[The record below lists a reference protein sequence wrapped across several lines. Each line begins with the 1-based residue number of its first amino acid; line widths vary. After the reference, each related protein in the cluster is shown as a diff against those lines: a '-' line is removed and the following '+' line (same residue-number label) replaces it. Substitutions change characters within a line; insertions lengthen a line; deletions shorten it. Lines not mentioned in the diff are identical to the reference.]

1 LYSLPQ
7 KLLAEFI
14 GAFAVTFVAAGAV
27 CADQYLRAAG
37 QAGPGVLGYGFAY
50 GLVTAGMVSALGHVS
65 GAHLNP
71 AITIGSWVTKRL
83 GTFPALFYCLAQLAG
98 AAAAAYLLIAIL
110 PESAWRPVSLGA
122 TDLAPDF
129 TRMHGMLFEG
139 VATFFLVFVYFT
151 AALDAE
157 GAFRNS
163 GAFAVGLTIVAGVV
177 LSQPFTGASMN
188 PARTFGPALAARHWI
203 NHGVYWVGPLFGGL
217 LGAVASERLFARDRL
232 AV

>member
-14 GAFAVTFVAAGAV
+14 GTFAIIFAAAGAI

-37 QAGPGVLGYGFAY
+37 TAAPGPLGYALAY
-50 GLVTAGMVSALGHVS
+50 GLVTSGMASALGYVS

-71 AITIGSWVTKRL
+71 AITIGAWVTKRL
-83 GTFPALFYCLAQLAG
+83 GTLSALFYCIAQLAG
-98 AAAAAYLLIAIL
+98 AAAAAYLLAAIL
-110 PESAWRPVSLGA
+110 PELAWRPVGLGA

-129 TRMHGMLFEG
+129 TRMHGMVFEG
-139 VATFFLVFVYFT
+139 VATFFVVFVYFA

-157 GAFRNS
+157 GAFRKS
-163 GAFAVGLTIVAGVV
+163 GALAVGLTITAAVL
-177 LSQPFTGASMN
+177 LSQPFTGASLN
-188 PARTFGPALAARHWI
+188 PARTFGPALAAHHWI

-217 LGAVASERLFARDRL
+217 LGAVVCDRLFARDPL
-232 AV
+232 SL

>member
-1 LYSLPQ
+1 MYSLPQ

-14 GAFAVTFVAAGAV
+14 GSFAVIFVAAGAI

-37 QAGPGVLGYGFAY
+37 TASPGLLGYAFAY

-65 GAHLNP
+65 GGHLNP
-71 AITIGSWVTKRL
+71 AVTIGSWVTKRL
-83 GTFPALFYCLAQLAG
+83 GTLSALFYCVAQLAG
-98 AAAAAYLLIAIL
+98 ATAAAYLLVAIL

-151 AALDAE
+151 SALDAE
-157 GAFRNS
+157 GAFRRS
-163 GAFAVGLTIVAGVV
+163 GAFALGLTITAGVL

-188 PARTFGPALAARHWI
+188 PARTFGPALAAHHWI

-217 LGAVASERLFARDRL
+217 LGAVTSDRLLARDRL

>member
-7 KLLAEFI
+7 RFLAEFI
-14 GAFAVTFVAAGAV
+14 GTFALVFVAAGAM

-37 QAGPGVLGYGFAY
+37 TPSPGLLGYAFAY
-50 GLVTAGMVSALGHVS
+50 GLAVAVMLSALGHVS

-83 GTFPALFYCLAQLAG
+83 GTLPALFYCTAQLGG
-98 AAAAAYLLIAIL
+98 AAAAAYLLIAVL

-129 TRMHGMLFEG
+129 TRMHGMLLEG
-139 VATFFLVFVYFT
+139 VATFFVVFVYF
-151 AALDAE
+151 ASALDAE
-157 GAFRNS
+157 GAFRKS
-163 GAFAVGLTIVAGVV
+163 GALAVGLTITAGVL

-188 PARTFGPALAARHWI
+188 PARTFGPALAAHHWI

-217 LGAVASERLFARDRL
+217 LGAVVSDRLFARDRL
-232 AV
+232 GI